1 MHTLQRLLTTPTAA
15 NAGSALAESFRSV
28 AVLLFAL
35 GILAG
40 MAHGPWA
47 AELAIAILL
56 AIGLVA
62 AVTGLLY
69 LAWRIAFGAAWRA
82 VVRR

>member
-15 NAGSALAESFRSV
+15 SAGSALADSFKS
-28 AVLLFAL
+28 AATLLLAFA
-35 GILAG
+35 ILAG

-62 AVTGLLY
+62 AATGLLY
-69 LAWRIAFGAAWRA
+69 LAWRTAFRAAWCA
-82 VVRR
+82 VIRR